1 MLHIEKGDKTTMIQ
15 PEPKSTGLSSL
26 LADIDSGRIKIPQ
39 FQREYVWEK
48 KAAAQLLDSIA
59 KGFPI
64 GTFIMW
70 ETQEELRA
78 VRNIGNHH
86 LPETPSGH
94 VAQYVLDGQQ
104 RITSLYTCFQG
115 LSIERNGKIEEFS
128 EIYIDLEA
136 GEDDEI
142 VTVDYD
148 ESEPTRYIKIN
159 DMLYGKIT
167 ELVKK
172 YSDEGLENIDRY
184 KERFKSYQFSLVVL
198 KNAPIDVATEVFTRL
213 NVGGK
218 TLTVFEIMV
227 AKTYDQS
234 ADFDLSQKYEDLID
248 EIGEDYKTL
257 PSSTVLQVVSAIL
270 EKECTKKR
278 ILKLDKKSF
287 IAVWNDAVT
296 AIKKAIDYFKSYFR
310 IPVSRMLPYDGLIV
324 PFSYF
329 FYHHPDRPLDRKRE
343 YLQDFFWRVSLAERY
358 SSALDTK
365 IGQDLKRID
374 AILKGQMP
382 AYDYEANIT
391 EDKLIEQGWFST
403 GRSFIKAILCL
414 YASKDPQSFA
424 DGTKV
429 HIDNAWLQIATS
441 KNYHH
446 FFPKAYLKEKK
457 EEEFYINHILNI
469 TIVDDFLNKRVIR
482 AKAPSVYMG
491 DFKEKNKELNETMKT
506 HLIDLDEFGVWE
518 DDYDVFFEKRA
529 ERVCSELKSKL
540 IIQAKTK

>member
-1 MLHIEKGDKTTMIQ
+1 MIQ

-115 LSIERNGKIEEFS
+115 LSIERNGKVEDFS

-148 ESEPTRYIKIN
+148 ESESTRYIKVN

-172 YSDEGLENIDRY
+172 YSDEGLEKLDRY

-234 ADFDLSQKYEDLID
+234 VGFDLSQQYEELID

-287 IAVWNDAVT
+287 IAVWDDAVM

-310 IPVSRMLPYDGLIV
+310 IPVSRLLPYDGLIV
-324 PFSYF
+324 PFAYF
-329 FYHHPDRPLDRKRE
+329 FYHHPDRPLDIKRE
-343 YLQDFFWRVSLAERY
+343 YLQDFFWRVSLTERY

-374 AILKGQMP
+374 TILKGQMP
-382 AYDYEANIT
+382 SYDYESNIT
-391 EDKLIEQGWFST
+391 EDKIIEQGWFST

-446 FFPKAYLKEKK
+446 FFPKAYLKGKK
-457 EEEFYINHILNI
+457 EEFYINHILNI

-518 DDYDVFFEKRA
+518 DDYDLFFEKRA
-529 ERVCSELKSKL
+529 ERVCRELKSKL